1 MKPDKKHTKQMIKTT
16 ALVLAAAIMMSIAV
30 TACSDKRENPET
42 PENPTTGATDITA
55 APTDENDAASTTE
68 APWCHSEIITGTEP
82 DNIEIITPTSILEA
96 QSQEESSKGTKPT
109 TSRTTTTR
117 RTESK
122 TTTTTS
128 KKVTTT
134 TTTNPGPT
142 ECQHNWEPVYETIE
156 HPAETEE
163 VVVSEGY
170 YERRIAHKSIHC
182 SNGGQ
187 HEEFFDIIFDKDDN
201 VLYSG
206 FEEALERWGLWHQK
220 NECVCRRSNGVID
233 YGEEYEGWVPP
244 RHRNTCRS
252 RSLDRRKTCLR
263 HVHPMRCA

>member
-1 MKPDKKHTKQMIKTT
+1 
-16 ALVLAAAIMMSIAV
+16 
-30 TACSDKRENPET
+30 
-42 PENPTTGATDITA
+42 
-55 APTDENDAASTTE
+55 
-68 APWCHSEIITGTEP
+68 
-82 DNIEIITPTSILEA
+82 
-96 QSQEESSKGTKPT
+96 
-109 TSRTTTTR
+109 
-117 RTESK
+117 
-122 TTTTTS
+122 
-128 KKVTTT
+128 
-134 TTTNPGPT
+134 
-142 ECQHNWEPVYETIE
+142 
-156 HPAETEE
+156 

-244 RHRNTCRS
+244 VTETRVVREAWTEEKHVCDTCTQCGA
-252 RSLDRRKTCLR
+252 RRD
-263 HVHPMRCA
+263 P